1 MSTTAKG
8 ILDNSKPW
16 SKDVRWEVVAIE
28 AVIGVVVGAYIL
40 INPDGARDGI
50 LQIVGVALLVA
61 SLHLAVMAVRGRSS
75 SISLVDAFR
84 GGIGV
89 TAGVIATSSWWSDYI
104 ENSAVRVILG
114 WALVAFA
121 VLQLVSLFTKQG
133 RADFKMTSLL
143 ISALVLVLGIILLTS
158 NNTTADSRMTMLG
171 VTFLV
176 FGVLLG
182 GLAYLLFNR
191 QSSKQV

>member
-1 MSTTAKG
+1 MSEMTKD
-8 ILDNSKPW
+8 LLEKSKPW
-16 SKDVRWEVVAIE
+16 RSDVRWEVVAIE

-50 LQIVGVALLVA
+50 LQIVGVALLIA
-61 SLHLAVMAVRGRSS
+61 SLHLAAMAIRGRAST
-75 SISLVDAFR
+75 ISLVDAFR

-89 TAGVIATSSWWSDYI
+89 AVGLIATSSWWSSYI

-114 WALVAFA
+114 WGLVAFA
-121 VLQLVSLFTKQG
+121 VLQLVGLFTTQG
-133 RADFKMTSLL
+133 RAGFSMTSLL
-143 ISALVLVLGIILLTS
+143 ISALILVLGIILLTS
-158 NNTTADSRMTMLG
+158 NNTTTDSRMTMLG

-191 QSSKQV
+191 QNTKHV